1 MGPRR
6 LDKGTTDMS
15 DAQILTFDATNKLGV
30 VASVDTSRVLIA
42 VENAA
47 LLPRAAVGSLIA
59 IQGTTAQEFL
69 IGTTERVTRR
79 LREQTAQPDPML
91 PTTLA
96 LEVVPDDAIRVV
108 LLGTYR
114 SIEGTVRNRFKRGAD
129 SFPQIDRECFLIEGG
144 NLQRFMGLLGKD
156 MDETQRL
163 ELGHF
168 VLDQSAVAIA
178 NGDRFFQR
186 HAAILGST
194 GSGKSFAV
202 SLILERAHARKH
214 VNMIVFDMHGEYA
227 SLANPPARA
236 DGSIPAPIAS
246 TYKIAGPG
254 DLDSPPDNAL
264 FLPYWLL
271 NREEMLSMILDRS
284 DQNAPN
290 QASRFTVHVR
300 ELKEETLK
308 SEKKEDVRATFTVD
322 SPIPYTLTDLLAR
335 LVQDDTAKG
344 VGVKGAAV
352 KGDWEG
358 KLSRFISRL
367 EAKTEDRRYGFM
379 FKPSD
384 AALKYDWLAKQ
395 VANLL
400 APGDGQYGIKIV
412 DFSEVPSDVLPVVT
426 GVFARLLYDVQFWMD
441 SEKRT
446 PFVFVCDEAHL
457 YLPVKNDANAVEKQA
472 LFSFERIAKE
482 GRKYGV
488 SLLVVSQRPSDV
500 SRTILSQCNN
510 FLILRLTNDEDQ
522 NVVRRLMPDSLA
534 GVLDGLPLLDTGEA
548 VLLGDAILLPAR
560 IKLNFPAIEP
570 MSQTRNF
577 WQEWG
582 EKASDAA
589 AVTAAV
595 ETLRRQ
601 SRLTPST

>member
-1 MGPRR
+1 
-6 LDKGTTDMS
+6 MS
-15 DAQILTFDATNKLGV
+15 DAPVLTFDAPSKLGK

-47 LLPRAAVGSLIA
+47 LLPRAAVGSLVA

-69 IGTTERVTRR
+69 IGMTERVTRQ
-79 LREQTAQPDPML
+79 LREQTAQPDPMA

-96 LEVVPDDAIRVV
+96 VEVVPDDSLRAV

-114 SIEGTVRNRFKRGAD
+114 TIEGTVRNRFKRGAD
-129 SFPQIDRECFLIEGG
+129 SFPQIDRDCFLIEGG
-144 NLQRFMGLLGKD
+144 NLQQFMGLLGKD
-156 MDETQRL
+156 LDETQRL

-168 VLDQSAVAIA
+168 AIDHSAAAIA

-194 GSGKSFAV
+194 GSGKSCAV

-214 VNMIVFDMHGEYA
+214 ANIIVFDMHGEYA
-227 SLANPPARA
+227 SLADPPARK
-236 DGSIPAPIAS
+236 DGTVPIPIAAAF
-246 TYKIAGPG
+246 KLAGPG
-254 DLDSPPDNAL
+254 DLDKPPDNAL

-290 QASRFTVHVR
+290 QASRFTLHVR
-300 ELKEETLK
+300 ELKEGTLNA
-308 SEKKEDVRATFTVD
+308 EKKNDVKATFTVD
-322 SPIPYTLTDLLAR
+322 SPIPYKLLDLLEK
-335 LVQDDTAKG
+335 LKHDDTAKG
-344 VGVKGAAV
+344 IGVKGGDV
-352 KGDWEG
+352 KGEWEG
-358 KLSRFISRL
+358 RLTRFLSRL
-367 EAKTEDRRYGFM
+367 EAKAEDRRYGFM
-379 FKPSD
+379 FKPPEVS
-384 AALKYDWLAKQ
+384 LKYDWLAKQ
-395 VANLL
+395 IAKLL
-400 APGDGQYGIKIV
+400 APGEGKDGIKVV

-426 GVFARLLYDVQFWMD
+426 GVFARLLYDVQFWMQP
-441 SEKRT
+441 EKRT

-457 YLPVKNDANAVEKQA
+457 YLPVREDAGAVEKQA
-472 LFSFERIAKE
+472 LYSFERIAKE

-510 FLILRLTNDEDQ
+510 FLILRLTNDQDQ

-548 VLLGDAILLPAR
+548 LLLGDAILLPAR
-560 IKLNFPAIEP
+560 IKLKFPTIEP
-570 MSQTRNF
+570 LSQTRNF

-582 EKASDAA
+582 ERAPDSA
-589 AVTAAV
+589 AVAAAV

-601 SRLTPST
+601 SRTSGTLA

>member
-1 MGPRR
+1 VSEVP
-6 LDKGTTDMS
+6 
-15 DAQILTFDATNKLGV
+15 ILAFDVSIKLGK

-42 VENAA
+42 VDNAA
-47 LLPRAAVGSLIA
+47 LLPRAAVGSLVA

-69 IGTTERVTRR
+69 IGMTERVTRQ
-79 LREQTAQPDPML
+79 LREQVAKPDPME
-91 PTTLA
+91 PTTLSM
-96 LEVVPDDAIRVV
+96 EVVPDDALRVV

-114 SIEGTVRNRFKRGAD
+114 TIEGTIRNRFKRGAD
-129 SFPQIDRECFLIEGG
+129 SFPQIDRECFLLEGG
-144 NLQRFMGLLGKD
+144 NLQRFMSLLGRD
-156 MDETQRL
+156 LDEKQRL

-168 VLDQSAVAIA
+168 VIDQTAAAIA

-194 GSGKSFAV
+194 GSGKSYAV

-214 VNMIVFDMHGEYA
+214 ANIIVFDMHGEYA
-227 SLANPPARA
+227 SLANPPAK
-236 DGSIPAPIAS
+236 DGKPAPAAIARAF
-246 TYKIAGPG
+246 KIAGPG
-254 DLDSPPDNAL
+254 DLDSPKENVL

-271 NREEMLSMILDRS
+271 NRDEMLSLILDRS

-290 QASRFTVHVR
+290 QASRFTSHVKD
-300 ELKEETLK
+300 LKESTLR
-308 SEKKEDVRATFTVD
+308 SEGKQDVLATFTVD
-322 SPIPYTLTDLLAR
+322 SPIPYDLQELLAK
-335 LVQDDTAKG
+335 LKHDDTAKG
-344 VGVKGAAV
+344 VGARGGEI

-358 KLSRFISRL
+358 KLTRFVSRL
-367 EAKTEDRRYGFM
+367 EVKMEDRRYGFM
-379 FKPSD
+379 FKPSSD
-384 AALKYDWLAKQ
+384 SAKYGWLAEQ
-395 VANLL
+395 VCRLL
-400 APGDGQYGIKIV
+400 APGEGAFGIKVI

-426 GVFARLLYDVQFWMD
+426 GVFARLLYDVQFWMQ
-441 SEKRT
+441 SAQRT

-457 YLPVKNDANAVEKQA
+457 YLPVKDDADAVEKQA
-472 LFSFERIAKE
+472 LYSFERIAKE

-510 FLILRLTNDEDQ
+510 FLILRLTNDQDQ

-548 VLLGDAILLPAR
+548 LLLGDAILLPAR
-560 IKLNFPAIEP
+560 IKLKFPAIEP
-570 MSQTRNF
+570 LSQTRNF

-582 EKASDAA
+582 ENCPDPA
-589 AVTAAV
+589 AVTEAI

-601 SRLTPST
+601 SRTPGK